1 MSTLGEWIHDDIT
14 FCMKRD
20 CDNLEC
26 FRNPENM
33 QNPRIP
39 HSMAMLENTSYCPLF
54 NKEGGDEKE

>member
-20 CDNLEC
+20 CNNLDC

-33 QNPRIP
+33 QNPRAP
-39 HSMAMLENTSYCPLF
+39 HSMAMLYETSYCPLHK
-54 NKEGGDEKE
+54 NERDDKEE